1 MNRTRLFLGCVL
13 AFLLG
18 ALFGC
23 ESPTGLQCELTGADT
38 TKMAIPNST
47 DSVTVIV
54 TTEWCE

>member
-23 ESPTGLQCELTGADT
+23 ESPTALRCELTSADT
-38 TKMAIPNST
+38 SKLAITGTT
-47 DSVTVIV
+47 DSVTIIV
-54 TTEWCE
+54 RTEWCE